1 MFGAFKLTQLN
12 VPAAAASGGWIAETS
27 IDVKPDATI
36 ADSSGNVYV
45 AGRVSGADGTYLWAY
60 GPSGAITTSKKLTL
74 LSAEATG
81 VRLDS
86 SNNVYICGHYNT
98 SGSNYRIVVAKYLA
112 SSFTLDWQRYFD
124 LNTSTGTTGTELAY
138 DIAVHTD
145 GAVYVVGTT
154 YAFSSTAPAAF
165 IVRLDSTAATMNWF
179 RTYTITS
186 TAVTGVNIDIA
197 SDGQVNVSGELYPT
211 ATGVLVQWAA
221 QLNGSSTG
229 GGAVY
234 QSRLGVGST
243 VSCTFTDQCL
253 DSSNNVIQI
262 GKYNNTTNPNAGYMI
277 KRTPQ
282 FAISWQVAIDFTA
295 GQMVFQGVTTDTSG
309 NIYVTGFV
317 NVASSKI
324 YILKYNS
331 SGVLQ
336 WIKTITH
343 STRALFARNIFW
355 IGGNLHIAAN
365 NDNNQHVI
373 VKLADTGGTNG
384 TYGSYTIATVTTG
397 YTTLTGSVTN
407 TTTGMTNTSRT
418 VVATAAL
425 GATQST
431 PSYTSTI
438 TTL

>member
-1 MFGAFKLTQLN
+1 MAICTL
-12 VPAAAASGGWIAETS
+12 PAAAASNDHGAA
-27 IDVKPDATI
+27 VPVANAVP
-36 ADSSGNVYV
+36 ADEVPPCV
-45 AGRVSGADGTYLWAY
+45 F
-60 GPSGAITTSKKLTL
+60 
-74 LSAEATG
+74 ATG
-81 VRLDS
+81 TNTALRLV
-86 SNNVYICGHYNT
+86 NLLTRYVPPAT
-98 SGSNYRIVVAKYLA
+98 SVA
-112 SSFTLDWQRYFD
+112 
-124 LNTSTGTTGTELAY
+124 
-138 DIAVHTD
+138 
-145 GAVYVVGTT
+145 
-154 YAFSSTAPAAF
+154 
-165 IVRLDSTAATMNWF
+165 M
-179 RTYTITS
+179 
-186 TAVTGVNIDIA
+186 IDI
-197 SDGQVNVSGELYPT
+197 SL
-211 ATGVLVQWAA
+211 
-221 QLNGSSTG
+221 
-229 GGAVY
+229 
-234 QSRLGVGST
+234 
-243 VSCTFTDQCL
+243 
-253 DSSNNVIQI
+253 
-262 GKYNNTTNPNAGYMI
+262 
-277 KRTPQ
+277 
-282 FAISWQVAIDFTA
+282 
-295 GQMVFQGVTTDTSG
+295 VTTDTSG

-365 NDNNQHVI
+365 NDNSQHVI

>member
-1 MFGAFKLTQLN
+1 
-12 VPAAAASGGWIAETS
+12 
-27 IDVKPDATI
+27 
-36 ADSSGNVYV
+36 
-45 AGRVSGADGTYLWAY
+45 
-60 GPSGAITTSKKLTL
+60 
-74 LSAEATG
+74 
-81 VRLDS
+81 
-86 SNNVYICGHYNT
+86 
-98 SGSNYRIVVAKYLA
+98 
-112 SSFTLDWQRYFD
+112 
-124 LNTSTGTTGTELAY
+124 
-138 DIAVHTD
+138 
-145 GAVYVVGTT
+145 
-154 YAFSSTAPAAF
+154 
-165 IVRLDSTAATMNWF
+165 
-179 RTYTITS
+179 
-186 TAVTGVNIDIA
+186 
-197 SDGQVNVSGELYPT
+197 
-211 ATGVLVQWAA
+211 
-221 QLNGSSTG
+221 
-229 GGAVY
+229 
-234 QSRLGVGST
+234 
-243 VSCTFTDQCL
+243 
-253 DSSNNVIQI
+253 
-262 GKYNNTTNPNAGYMI
+262 
-277 KRTPQ
+277 
-282 FAISWQVAIDFTA
+282 
-295 GQMVFQGVTTDTSG
+295 MVFQGVTTDTSG